1 MQSLARNGVLD
12 FDAPAVR
19 AAARA
24 SLVAARARALAT
36 RQPIALFEASDAS
49 TTVIEMAVER
59 YVPTTPGAREARNV
73 SKRVAWTGLRADA
86 VQHPDVPALGNLAA
100 AEQELRALREH
111 PGFTRLP

>member
-1 MQSLARNGVLD
+1 VLE

-24 SLVAARARALAT
+24 SLASARARALAT

-73 SKRVAWTGLRADA
+73 STRVVWTGLRGDA
-86 VQHPDVPALGNLAA
+86 VQHPDVPALGELAA
-100 AEQELRALREH
+100 AEQELRALRDH